1 MVKVVTV
8 GDSSPIAHALDSWDH
23 ILDSRIRMAEE
34 ADHRVS
40 GVRVPHFITQEEVDK
55 LKSFSLRSDD
65 VWIVAYPKAGSTWTQ
80 QIVRLLQ
87 NRGEDDGKV
96 LSESVPWLEALSYM
110 YPHIK
115 PDQLPSPRLFQSH
128 FMYDKMPCGSPNTTP
143 CKYIYVARNPKDLV
157 VSYYYHHRGFKK
169 LHLGEVQ
176 WEEFFELFVS
186 GRADFGDYFEHVL
199 GWWAHRDDD
208 NVLFLKYEDM
218 KKDLPTAVAS
228 IAKFIEK
235 DKELST
241 TILDQV
247 VKRTTFDAMKSD
259 PKANHSWTAHHRD
272 PSEPPFM
279 RKGVVGDWKNLLT
292 AEQSK
297 RMDTLYQ
304 KLQAAGL
311 EFDFDATTHQY

>member
-1 MVKVVTV
+1 MQM
-8 GDSSPIAHALDSWDH
+8 H
-23 ILDSRIRMAEE
+23 RIN
-34 ADHRVS
+34 D
-40 GVRVPHFITQEEVDK
+40 VRVPHFITQEEVDK
-55 LKSFSLRSDD
+55 LKSFPLRSDD

-87 NRGEDDGKV
+87 NGGEDDGKV

-115 PDQLPSPRLFQSH
+115 PDQLPSPRRFQSH

-169 LHLGEVQ
+169 LHLSEVE

-235 DKELST
+235 GKELST

-311 EFDFDATTHQY
+311 EFDFGKLAPQY